1 MARLKNKDYILRRKF
16 LLLLWEHEETQRIL
30 SFLEPNKQFVLNSYF
45 ATGKPGLS
53 DEEALAYRK
62 TRSNSE
68 AFSAGKAF
76 NDLCRIISGEKKRES
91 GVRVYPLMQQEIDIE
106 KLCRALWMIA
116 EQEAKKKQTKES
128 S

>member
-1 MARLKNKDYILRRKF
+1 M
-16 LLLLWEHEETQRIL
+16 LLWEHEKTQRIL

-76 NDLCRIISGEKKRES
+76 NELCRFLSEEKKRES
-91 GVRVYPLMQQEIDIE
+91 GMRVYPLIRQEINVE
-106 KLCRALWMIA
+106 GPTRALVMVC
-116 EQEAKKKQTKES
+116 EEYKEVAFWAPS
-128 S
+128 CFS

>member
-1 MARLKNKDYILRRKF
+1 MARLKNKDYLLRRKF

-53 DEEALAYRK
+53 DDEALAYRK

-76 NDLCRIISGEKKRES
+76 NELIRILDGTRVKTRPRVAPL
-91 GVRVYPLMQQEIDIE
+91 VRPEIDA
-106 KLCRALWMIA
+106 KLFAQALVNV
-116 EQEAKKKQTKES
+116 AKDIRMKGS

>member
-1 MARLKNKDYILRRKF
+1 
-16 LLLLWEHEETQRIL
+16 LLLWEHEETQRIL

-76 NDLCRIISGEKKRES
+76 NELIRIIDGTRVKTRPRVAPL
-91 GVRVYPLMQQEIDIE
+91 VRPEIDA
-106 KLCRALWMIA
+106 KLYAQALVNIVKNQN
-116 EQEAKKKQTKES
+116 ERRVS
-128 S
+128 

>member
-1 MARLKNKDYILRRKF
+1 MARLKNKDYLLRRKF

-76 NDLCRIISGEKKRES
+76 NELIKIIDGTKVKAQP
-91 GVRVYPLMQQEIDIE
+91 RVAPLVGPEIDA
-106 KLCRALWMIA
+106 KLFAQALVNVAKSIRA
-116 EQEAKKKQTKES
+116 ETS
-128 S
+128 G